1 VSVLL
6 VADAAR
12 RPLGG
17 APVAPPRGRQPRR
30 TPMSTLA
37 LLPETLGRSWTGV
50 EGQELAGLAGRV
62 M

>member
-1 VSVLL
+1 
-6 VADAAR
+6 
-12 RPLGG
+12 
-17 APVAPPRGRQPRR
+17 
-30 TPMSTLA
+30 MSTLA